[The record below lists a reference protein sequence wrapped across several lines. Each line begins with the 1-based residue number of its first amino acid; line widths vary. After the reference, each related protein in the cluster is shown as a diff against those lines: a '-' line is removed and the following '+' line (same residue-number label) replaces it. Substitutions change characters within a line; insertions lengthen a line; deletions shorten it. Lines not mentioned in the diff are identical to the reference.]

1 MGSVAIG
8 GIIGGAVGSACF
20 VVIDDTPEEAF
31 VCGGF
36 TGCSSGMIAGMTA
49 QSLYDGNPPIRH

>member
-8 GIIGGAVGSACF
+8 GIIGGAVGSACV

-36 TGCSSGMIAGMTA
+36 TGCSSGMIAGLTA
-49 QSLYDGNPPIRH
+49 ESIYNKDPPIRY